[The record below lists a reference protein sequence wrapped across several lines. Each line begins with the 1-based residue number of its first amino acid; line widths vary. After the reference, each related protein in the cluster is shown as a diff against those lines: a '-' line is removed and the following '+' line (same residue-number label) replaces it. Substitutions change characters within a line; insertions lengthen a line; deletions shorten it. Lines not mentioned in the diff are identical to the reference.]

1 MKTALLSIV
10 LALVV
15 SQAYSQ
21 RFYALAQAGA
31 VMGTPYS
38 GAVVEGAGGFRLRNW
53 QLGISTGA
61 GSAQTINIP
70 LLADVR
76 WTFWRGK
83 TSLGLFS
90 QEGWV
95 FAAKQKKA
103 VYSPNLVQP
112 GFNPPELDYTEEYKG
127 SAYWT
132 GGLFWRIPVKR
143 AGGLLISVGPGYRD
157 YQSTDHYPIL
167 LLPGGPDD
175 PIDFPPT
182 RLSRRQWSGIVMVG
196 WEW

>member
-10 LALVV
+10 LALAI

-31 VMGTPYS
+31 TMGTPYS

-90 QEGWV
+90 REGWV
-95 FAAKQKKA
+95 FAAKQKKS
-103 VYSPNLVQP
+103 VYSPNAYEP
-112 GFNPPELDYTEEYKG
+112 EFNPPVLDYTEEYK
-127 SAYWT
+127 SSPYWT
-132 GGLFWRIPVKR
+132 GGLFWRIPVKK
-143 AGGLLISVGPGYRD
+143 AGGLLISAGAGYRD
-157 YQSTDHYPIL
+157 YRSADHYPVL
-167 LLPGGPDD
+167 LSPDG
-175 PIDFPPT
+175 PIDFPPAN
-182 RLSRRQWSGIVMVG
+182 LSRREWTGNVMVG